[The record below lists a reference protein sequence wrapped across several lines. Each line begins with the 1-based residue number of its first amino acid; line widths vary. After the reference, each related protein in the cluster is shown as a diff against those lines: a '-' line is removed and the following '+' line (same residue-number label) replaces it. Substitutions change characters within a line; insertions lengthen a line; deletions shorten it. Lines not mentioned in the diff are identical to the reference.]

1 MEFLSYSEH
10 IKLFLS
16 QAQIVDRHLIEEK
29 SVVLPLLLRD
39 EDRKRKMNDELE
51 TLKKNLNRENMDK
64 ERIEKEIKDIQDV
77 IEDYRKQTT
86 NKDRNIF
93 IEDK

>member
-1 MEFLSYSEH
+1 
-10 IKLFLS
+10 
-16 QAQIVDRHLIEEK
+16 
-29 SVVLPLLLRD
+29 
-39 EDRKRKMNDELE
+39 MNDELE

-86 NKDRNIF
+86 NKDRNISETHND
-93 IEDK
+93 IKKKQ

>member
-1 MEFLSYSEH
+1 ME
-10 IKLFLS
+10 
-16 QAQIVDRHLIEEK
+16 IEEK
-29 SVVLPLLLRD
+29 VKKD

-77 IEDYRKQTT
+77 IEDYRKQIT
-86 NKDRNIF
+86 NKDRNISETNND
-93 IEDK
+93 IKSKQ

>member
-1 MEFLSYSEH
+1 
-10 IKLFLS
+10 
-16 QAQIVDRHLIEEK
+16 
-29 SVVLPLLLRD
+29 
-39 EDRKRKMNDELE
+39 MNDELE

-86 NKDRNIF
+86 NKDRNISETNND
-93 IEDK
+93 IK

>member
-1 MEFLSYSEH
+1 ME
-10 IKLFLS
+10 I
-16 QAQIVDRHLIEEK
+16 QEK
-29 SVVLPLLLRD
+29 VKKD

-86 NKDRNIF
+86 NKDRNISETNND
-93 IEDK
+93 IK

>member
-1 MEFLSYSEH
+1 ME
-10 IKLFLS
+10 I
-16 QAQIVDRHLIEEK
+16 QEK
-29 SVVLPLLLRD
+29 VKKD

-77 IEDYRKQTT
+77 IQDYRKQTT
-86 NKDRNIF
+86 NKDRNISETNND
-93 IEDK
+93 IK

>member
-1 MEFLSYSEH
+1 ME
-10 IKLFLS
+10 I
-16 QAQIVDRHLIEEK
+16 QEK
-29 SVVLPLLLRD
+29 VKKD

-64 ERIEKEIKDIQDV
+64 ERIEKEIKDNQDL

-86 NKDRNIF
+86 NKDRNISETNND
-93 IEDK
+93 IK